1 VLVGENYFK
10 GVEFNTN
17 LIVIDSKGIDVIVGM
32 DWMSKQRPSTTVQ
45 RRQWSSQQDGREI
58 EYIAELFI
66 THQGATNQIK
76 LNRLE
81 AEQNQ
86 DVQVVDEHPNTFSE
100 ELPGMSSD
108 RNI

>member
-45 RRQWSSQQDGREI
+45 RRQ
-58 EYIAELFI
+58 
-66 THQGATNQIK
+66 
-76 LNRLE
+76 
-81 AEQNQ
+81 
-86 DVQVVDEHPNTFSE
+86 
-100 ELPGMSSD
+100 
-108 RNI
+108 